1 MGNGPE
7 IRRGQLIAPFGVG
20 AMVDFPDE
28 TLMSAGLDFWP
39 SEISDAN
46 YKASILDATK
56 IIDTRLQQQL
66 SAILKRPINYFL
78 LPTEGTDRT
87 GYSLGSQ
94 TPEKQDMPFV
104 RFPSWCFCPR
114 CKIMERIGL
123 EQKKLL
129 KCSSMKRISE
139 GNVKPCGDLPEKYR
153 PILKPIRFLIACENG
168 HIDDFPWFN
177 WLHKDGHC
185 SGDVNNVGSG
195 NLFFKSTAQPG
206 LSGIVV
212 HCFKC
217 KKKRSMSGAFKKDV
231 LKDYMPDASCSGRK
245 PWLGGNIKNDKFCN
259 AIPQTIQRG
268 ASNTYFANTM
278 SSILIPPYSKS
289 ILTMLENNNK
299 WAEIKDIFDEE
310 LSIIDNEYS
319 LSESGEKQLKRKSER
334 WGINYNTLFETSI
347 KKFADLDNIATSK
360 ETNEEFRFKE
370 FNAFIGARPEPEDRR
385 DFDIEEI
392 PINNYEDWFQIYFN
406 RIVCV
411 PQLRETRALT
421 GFSRLKPGVV
431 GEEKV
436 FLSDKAK
443 DWLPATEVR
452 GEGIF
457 LEFKADK
464 LMNWEKL
471 RASYGIAKKK
481 NQKIQD
487 AIISNSPNFS
497 RRDNADETFLLIH
510 SFAHALIRQ
519 LAFECG
525 YDSGAL
531 NERIFVSSKD
541 DTLMAGLL
549 IYTAN
554 GDAEGSLG
562 GLVAQGKPNFIE
574 KIVKNT
580 IENAKFCSNDPIC
593 METQEQGH
601 QGLNAAAC
609 HSCLL
614 LPETCCEHNN
624 LLLDRSTLVGD
635 GINFGGY
642 FEF

>member
-1 MGNGPE
+1 M
-7 IRRGQLIAPFGVG
+7 
-20 AMVDFPDE
+20 
-28 TLMSAGLDFWP
+28 
-39 SEISDAN
+39 
-46 YKASILDATK
+46 
-56 IIDTRLQQQL
+56 
-66 SAILKRPINYFL
+66 
-78 LPTEGTDRT
+78 
-87 GYSLGSQ
+87 
-94 TPEKQDMPFV
+94 
-104 RFPSWCFCPR
+104 
-114 CKIMERIGL
+114 
-123 EQKKLL
+123 
-129 KCSSMKRISE
+129 
-139 GNVKPCGDLPEKYR
+139 
-153 PILKPIRFLIACENG
+153 
-168 HIDDFPWFN
+168 
-177 WLHKDGHC
+177 
-185 SGDVNNVGSG
+185 
-195 NLFFKSTAQPG
+195 
-206 LSGIVV
+206 
-212 HCFKC
+212 
-217 KKKRSMSGAFKKDV
+217 
-231 LKDYMPDASCSGRK
+231 
-245 PWLGGNIKNDKFCN
+245 
-259 AIPQTIQRG
+259 
-268 ASNTYFANTM
+268 
-278 SSILIPPYSKS
+278 
-289 ILTMLENNNK
+289 
-299 WAEIKDIFDEE
+299 
-310 LSIIDNEYS
+310 
-319 LSESGEKQLKRKSER
+319 
-334 WGINYNTLFETSI
+334 
-347 KKFADLDNIATSK
+347 
-360 ETNEEFRFKE
+360 
-370 FNAFIGARPEPEDRR
+370 
-385 DFDIEEI
+385 
-392 PINNYEDWFQIYFN
+392 
-406 RIVCV
+406 
-411 PQLRETRALT
+411 T
-421 GFSRLKPGVV
+421 GFSRLKPGVI

-464 LMNWEKL
+464 LMNWKKL

-635 GINFGGY
+635 GINFDGY

>member
-46 YKASILDATK
+46 FKASILDSTK
-56 IIDTRLQQQL
+56 IVDARLQQQL

-78 LPTEGTDRT
+78 LPTEGSDRS
-87 GYSLGSQ
+87 GFSGGSQ
-94 TPEKQDMPFV
+94 NPEKQDMPFV
-104 RFPSWCFCPR
+104 RFPTWCFCPR
-114 CKIMERIGL
+114 CKIMEKIGL
-123 EQKKLL
+123 EQNLLPKCTSKK
-129 KCSSMKRISE
+129 RVSE
-139 GNVKPCGDLPEKYR
+139 GNAKTCGDLPQKFR
-153 PILKPIRFLIACENG
+153 PTLKPIRFLMACENG
-168 HIDDFPWFN
+168 HIDDFPWYN
-177 WLHKDGHC
+177 WLHKGEDC
-185 SGDVNNVGSG
+185 SGNTNATGSG
-195 NLFFKSTAQPG
+195 NLFLKSTSQPG
-206 LSGIVV
+206 LAGIVV
-212 HCFKC
+212 HCINCSKQ
-217 KKKRSMSGAFKKDV
+217 RSMVGAFKKDV
-231 LKDYMPDASCSGRK
+231 LKDYVPYSVCTGRK
-245 PWLGGNIKNDKFCN
+245 PWLGSQSENDCNCN
-259 AIPQTIQRG
+259 AMPQTIQRG
-268 ASNTYFANTM
+268 ASNTYFSNTM
-278 SSILIPPYSKS
+278 SSILIPPYSKT

-299 WAEIKDIFDEE
+299 WDEIKDIFDEE
-310 LSIIDNEYS
+310 LTIIDDEYS
-319 LSESGEKQLKRKSER
+319 LSESGEKQLKKKANR
-334 WGINYNTLFETSI
+334 WGINYKTLYETSI
-347 KKFADLDNIATSK
+347 IKFGDLDNLTLTK

-370 FNAFIGARPEPEDRR
+370 FNAFIGQRPEPEDRR
-385 DFDIEEI
+385 DFDIEET
-392 PINNYEDWFQIYFN
+392 PIENYQDWFQIYFK

-421 GFSRLKPGVV
+421 GFSRLKPGII
-431 GEEKV
+431 GEEQV
-436 FLSDKAK
+436 NLSNNTK

-457 LEFKADK
+457 LEFRAEELKK
-464 LMNWEKL
+464 WEKS
-471 RASYGIAKKK
+471 RTKFGIAKKK
-481 NQKIQD
+481 NQKIMD
-487 AIISNSPNFS
+487 AINSGSPNFS
-497 RRDNADETFLLIH
+497 RRDSADEIFLLVH

-531 NERIFVSSKD
+531 NERIFVSTKD
-541 DTLMAGLL
+541 ETLMAGLL
-549 IYTAN
+549 VYTAN

-562 GLVAQGKPNFIE
+562 GLVAQGQPKFIE
-574 KIVKNT
+574 KIVKSA
-580 IENAKFCSNDPIC
+580 IENAEYCSNDPIC

-635 GINFGGY
+635 GLNLNGF
-642 FEF
+642 FKL